1 MIEPDN
7 GSTFSINRECENE
20 TTGEKYYRAE
30 RWPKDLFAAVT
41 RLREQFRKEDPG
53 TYSNT
58 EDFIDRLKE
67 IDEEFLEKF
76 KEAIANAEK
85 ERETEKPNPKTEEK
99 TAKTEESEDE

>member
-41 RLREQFRKEDPG
+41 RLREQFRKEDTG
-53 TYSNT
+53 TYESLAEFT
-58 EDFIDRLKE
+58 ESLKE
-67 IDEEFLEKF
+67 IDAEFLKKF
-76 KEAIANAEK
+76 EEALANAGK
-85 ERETEKPNPKTEEK
+85 EPKTEEK
-99 TAKTEESEDE
+99 TAKTEEESE

>member
-53 TYSNT
+53 TYESLAEFT
-58 EDFIDRLKE
+58 ERLKE
-67 IDEEFLEKF
+67 IDEEFLAKF

-85 ERETEKPNPKTEEK
+85 ERETERPKPE
-99 TAKTEESEDE
+99 TEESEES

>member
-53 TYSNT
+53 TYESLAEFT
-58 EDFIDRLKE
+58 ERLKE
-67 IDEEFLEKF
+67 IDAEFLKKF
-76 KEAIANAEK
+76 EEALANAEK
-85 ERETEKPNPKTEEK
+85 EPKTEEK
-99 TAKTEESEDE
+99 TAKTEESEES